1 MKTNHR
7 RNFVDTYHD
16 YSAGPMRIRNPA
28 VRCEI
33 SGVAVQPKH
42 IGFDFSNGHRGKA
55 KSKRGMKKF
64 VRTRVRFHENT
75 ATKKLANDYNLD

>member
-1 MKTNHR
+1 MIQWKNIVIWSESMKTNHR

-42 IGFDFSNGHRGKA
+42 IGFDFSNGHRGKPNQN
-55 KSKRGMKKF
+55 
-64 VRTRVRFHENT
+64 VV
-75 ATKKLANDYNLD
+75 